1 MNGLPAHAVT
11 ANQRAKAKPSGSKTS
26 VVKAAKVKE
35 TLRAGQSMGQ
45 IWGLG
50 CVGAG

>member
-1 MNGLPAHAVT
+1 MNGLPAQGVT

-35 TLRAGQSMGQ
+35 TLRAGQSMG
-45 IWGLG
+45 LK
-50 CVGAG
+50 